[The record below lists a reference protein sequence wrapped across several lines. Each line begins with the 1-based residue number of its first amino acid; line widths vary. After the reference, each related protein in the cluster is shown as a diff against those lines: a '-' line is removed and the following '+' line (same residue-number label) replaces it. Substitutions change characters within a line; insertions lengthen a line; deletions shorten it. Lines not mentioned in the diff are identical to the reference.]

1 MIGKCY
7 GYFNRKIGFYIFIKI
22 YLLSFYYILIT
33 VLNTVISRINQVR
46 HAPVLKDLAFQDFYT
61 HG

>member
-1 MIGKCY
+1 MISKCY
-7 GYFNRKIGFYIFIKI
+7 GYLNRKIGFYIFIKI

-46 HAPVLKDLAFQDFYT
+46 HAPVLKDLAF
-61 HG
+61 